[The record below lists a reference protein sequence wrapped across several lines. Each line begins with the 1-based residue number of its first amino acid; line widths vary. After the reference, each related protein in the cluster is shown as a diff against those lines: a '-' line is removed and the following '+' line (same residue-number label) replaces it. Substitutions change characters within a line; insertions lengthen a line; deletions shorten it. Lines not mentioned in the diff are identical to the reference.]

1 MIRQYLKNKCGNVAM
16 MTGLMVIVIFV
27 VGGGAVDFIRMTT
40 ARAEMQ
46 AAVDSAVL
54 AAASLTNNRP
64 PIAVA
69 NDYFE
74 KNFDGSRFDLDN
86 VRFNPVIEQNK
97 AFLKEV
103 RATATADMP
112 TYFIGLLDILTGGGD
127 NSLKTLALEI
137 SGKAAESEQFLEI
150 ALVLDVSG
158 SMAGARISNLQTA
171 GEDFINKI
179 FDDTVPN
186 QVSVSIVPF
195 SSNVNLGGLYA
206 DFADTSVTG
215 NTPAKPC
222 TFYDDADYTSL
233 DFSNQL
239 APVNQGTPNN
249 KDTIENDRSRCT
261 TAEAIFN
268 SDNRTALVDTVRN
281 FVAAGR
287 TDAHIGLMWG
297 AKALSPDLRGD
308 LAGDFNDRPK
318 NYSQR
323 TVKALV
329 VMTDG
334 DINPIPLLDGSV
346 PIGPATEDFGDLC
359 TEAKNN
365 NIIVYSIGF
374 DITANSAA
382 DVMLR
387 DCASTLSQ
395 YYFVEGLD
403 VASAFDGIVASILA
417 LRITD

>member
-54 AAASLTNNRP
+54 AAASLTNDRP

-74 KNFDGSRFDLDN
+74 KNFDGSRFDLEN
-86 VRFNPVIEQNK
+86 VSFNPVIEQNK

-171 GEDFINKI
+171 GEDFIDKV

-215 NTPAKPC
+215 
-222 TFYDDADYTSL
+222 
-233 DFSNQL
+233 
-239 APVNQGTPNN
+239 
-249 KDTIENDRSRCT
+249 
-261 TAEAIFN
+261 
-268 SDNRTALVDTVRN
+268 
-281 FVAAGR
+281 
-287 TDAHIGLMWG
+287 
-297 AKALSPDLRGD
+297 
-308 LAGDFNDRPK
+308 
-318 NYSQR
+318 
-323 TVKALV
+323 
-329 VMTDG
+329 
-334 DINPIPLLDGSV
+334 
-346 PIGPATEDFGDLC
+346 
-359 TEAKNN
+359 
-365 NIIVYSIGF
+365 
-374 DITANSAA
+374 
-382 DVMLR
+382 
-387 DCASTLSQ
+387 
-395 YYFVEGLD
+395 
-403 VASAFDGIVASILA
+403 
-417 LRITD
+417 